1 MQPEP
6 ARTRRERLFDRAE
19 AKRVPLRAILTIDGV
34 ILGTIVAVIVVMK
47 LRETILLV
55 VVAGFL
61 ALILNPPVVL
71 LQRRARM
78 RRGYAVAIVTV
89 AGVAVFAGI
98 AFLFGVPLVTALT
111 NFIDKLPS
119 YVQKAEQGKG
129 WIGHELKRLHLQSW
143 LTKNEPKLTQYAQN
157 LSGPVLRFGK
167 ATFAA
172 VLDVV
177 IIFMLVI
184 LLLLEAPKIR
194 VGLMALLPAQRAL
207 RLSKISGEVSRSITG
222 YMLGDFITSVIA
234 GVIVFAVLSILGV
247 PYALLLGLWVALV
260 DFLPMIGGALAGIPT
275 AIIAG
280 LTQGLVAFIVTVVVF
295 VVYQEIEN
303 HVLNPI
309 IMSRTV
315 RINPLLVLVA
325 VLIGANLGGLLG
337 GFFGGFVAVLFA
349 IPVAGAIQVIVR
361 EVWASTDPASDRGR
375 PRPVV
380 AVHQG
385 GNGQSLE
392 HSAEHAVTT
401 KVASSSPTPNVTAET
416 PAPGGRT

>member
-34 ILGTIVAVIVVMK
+34 ILGTIVAVMIVLK

-89 AGVAVFAGI
+89 AGLGVFAGI

-111 NFIDKLPS
+111 NFISKLPS

-143 LTKNEPKLTQYAQN
+143 LQKNEPKLTQYAQN
-157 LSGPVLRFGK
+157 LSGPALRFGK

-177 IIFMLVI
+177 IIFVLVI

-194 VGLMALLPAQRAL
+194 VGLMALLPAERAL
-207 RLSKISGEVSRSITG
+207 RLSRVSGEVSRSITG

-234 GVIVFAVLSILGV
+234 GVIVFITLTILGV

-280 LTQGLVAFIVTVVVF
+280 LTRGLVALIVTVIVF

-315 RINPLLVLVA
+315 RLNPLLVLVA

-361 EVWASTDPASDRGR
+361 EVWTSTDPTARGR
-375 PRPVV
+375 PKPTVGIQ
-380 AVHQG
+380 QG
-385 GNGQSLE
+385 GNGQVSDHSTE
-392 HSAEHAVTT
+392 HPVTT
-401 KVASSSPTPNVTAET
+401 K
-416 PAPGGRT
+416 

>member
-1 MQPEP
+1 M
-6 ARTRRERLFDRAE
+6 
-19 AKRVPLRAILTIDGV
+19 PLRAILTIDGV

-78 RRGYAVAIVTV
+78 RRGYAVALVTV

-129 WIGHELKRLHLQSW
+129 WIGHELKRLHLQTW
-143 LTKNEPKLTQYAQN
+143 LQKNEPKLTQYAQN

-194 VGLMALLPAQRAL
+194 VGLMALLPAERAL

-222 YMLGDFITSVIA
+222 YMLGDFITSIIA
-234 GVIVFAVLSILGV
+234 GVIVFVALTILGV

-280 LTQGLVAFIVTVVVF
+280 LTRGLVAFIVTVVVF

-361 EVWASTDPASDRGR
+361 EVWSSTDPASGRGR
-375 PRPVV
+375 PHPVV
-380 AVHQG
+380 GVPPG
-385 GNGQSLE
+385 GNGHSTE
-392 HSAEHAVTT
+392 HPAAT
-401 KVASSSPTPNVTAET
+401 KVTPRPATGNVTAE
-416 PAPGGRT
+416 APSTGGGT